1 MKPSQLTI
9 AAQATQA
16 TLAVLAAMPCV
27 AAAQAVTL
35 YGVVDTGVEYIN
47 HVGAASDH
55 VARMPGLTGTV
66 PSRWGLRGN
75 EDLGHGLK
83 AVFVLE
89 SGFSPD
95 NGVSNQGGRL
105 FGRQAY
111 VGLAGN
117 WGQLGLG
124 RQYTMTFW
132 ANLEADMLGPNTF
145 GSASL
150 DSYMAN
156 SRADNA
162 ITYKG
167 TFGGFTMGASYSF
180 GRDGANAGPS
190 PAGTNCGGENPADPR
205 ACREW
210 SALLQYDARA
220 WVVNAAYDSLR
231 GGPGAF
237 GGLTSSG
244 LRDDR
249 LSLNGFVR
257 FGESKAGL
265 GLVRRDNKGSPT
277 PRSDLWYGGVSYAV
291 TPAFSV
297 DGEAFYLRF
306 HDSSNK
312 AWLFAAR
319 ATYALSKRSS
329 VYATAGY
336 INNGGQSALSVS
348 NGQPGANP
356 APGAT
361 QLGAMV
367 GIKHVF

>member
-1 MKPSQLTI
+1 MNTIRLT
-9 AAQATQA
+9 AAALMA
-16 TLAVLAAMPCV
+16 LPGL
-27 AAAQAVTL
+27 AAAQSVTL
-35 YGVVDTGVEYIN
+35 YGVVDTGVEYVN
-47 HVGAASDH
+47 HIGTASDS
-55 VARMPGLTGTV
+55 VTRMPGLTGTV
-66 PSRWGLRGN
+66 PSRWGLRGS
-75 EDLGHGLK
+75 EDLGQGIK
-83 AVFVLE
+83 AVFALE
-89 SGFSPD
+89 SGFGPD
-95 NGVSNQGGRL
+95 TGVSNQGGRL

-111 VGLAGN
+111 VGLAGK
-117 WGQLGLG
+117 WGQIALG

-156 SRADNA
+156 ARADNA
-162 ITYKG
+162 IAYKG
-167 TFGGFTMGASYSF
+167 TFGGFTVGATYSF
-180 GRDGANAGPS
+180 GRDSVNAGPS
-190 PAGTNCGGENPADPR
+190 PAGTNCAGENPADAR

-210 SALLQYDARA
+210 SALLQYDAKS

-237 GGLTSSG
+237 AGLTNSG

-249 LSLNGFVR
+249 LSLNGYALL
-257 FGESKAGL
+257 GAAKLGL
-265 GLVRRDNKGSPT
+265 GLVRRDNRASST

-297 DGEAFYLRF
+297 DAEVFNLRY

-312 AWLFAAR
+312 AWLYAAR
-319 ATYALSKRSS
+319 ATYAFSKRSS
-329 VYATAGY
+329 VYATAGF
-336 INNGGQSALSVS
+336 INNGGQLALSVS

-356 APGAT
+356 APGAS